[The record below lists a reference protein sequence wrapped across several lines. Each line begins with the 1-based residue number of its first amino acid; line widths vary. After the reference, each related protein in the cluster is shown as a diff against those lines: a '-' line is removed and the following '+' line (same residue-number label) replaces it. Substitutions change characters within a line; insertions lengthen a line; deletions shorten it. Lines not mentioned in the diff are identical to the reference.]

1 MTQPQ
6 AKPLTAA
13 DMNTLQ
19 EIKQLLHT
27 NTPKLKQLGEK
38 VLANWVYSNELKID
52 EGFAY
57 MEAYELPDM
66 VQYEKDWNEQ
76 YDYVEN
82 RFYSVTALGS
92 GDIYYIRNHETGRAD
107 DRISTKVIR
116 DTLRNRFG
124 FFLKTSITMELDG
137 IIPPCVSREYMPF
150 PSSDKNK
157 HETLWLMPDYARYAN
172 TWVPPKLKPSDNK
185 VTERPPLWQEY
196 LDRLMPQ
203 EHECWFEDADGNRKT
218 MKQQDYL
225 EKWLAQ
231 RVRYPQT
238 PNNVAIVLRGDFG
251 TGKGVW
257 LDELTSKLVGDMNY
271 KSVSTKDWKGDF
283 NADMFESVIIHLEET
298 KDTRQNT
305 GEMLKKLVTQ
315 NVHRANEKNVPQR
328 QVYKHFAIVI
338 TSNYPVPIVID
349 KGDRRYFV
357 PVFSKH
363 LHDDGEG
370 IVGKNETGRFIEG
383 FVNWLYHGGFQVMR
397 DWLEQVEIQ
406 ENGRGFM
413 MPPDTPDK
421 IEIWQEMRP
430 YDSDSAEIG
439 NFLLSHEDSKC
450 VFSCTALA
458 RHFRISDT
466 DAQTILTKHNYVTKQ
481 IRLGKSEDGKE
492 INGKFWVPRKHQDTR
507 GWHKKG
513 WKVWNAYGINTEL
526 GGTAYSP
533 YDDDRPPHDA
543 FSQTSSK

>member
-1 MTQPQ
+1 MTQQ
-6 AKPLTAA
+6 EATKLTPA
-13 DMNTLQ
+13 DILTLA
-19 EIKQLLHT
+19 EIQ
-27 NTPKLKQLGEK
+27 QLGQMKTRKLNKLGVDLYNQWLLFNKHKE
-38 VLANWVYSNELKID
+38 E
-52 EGFAY
+52 
-57 MEAYELPDM
+57 EAGWFLRDNPLPDDM
-66 VQYEKDWNEQ
+66 VQREITWNEQ
-76 YDYVEN
+76 YDYTEN
-82 RFYSVTALGS
+82 RFYSVTALGT

-107 DRISTKVIR
+107 DRISVKVMC
-116 DTLRNRFG
+116 DVLENKFTLDLRPG
-124 FFLKTSITMELDG
+124 IITGLTY
-137 IIPPCVSREYMPF
+137 IIPPCVSREYLPAV
-150 PSSDKNK
+150 SRKGKYKDS
-157 HETLWLMPDYARYAN
+157 LWLMPDYARYAN

-203 EHECWFEDADGNRKT
+203 EHECWFEDADGNRNT

-231 RVRYPQT
+231 RVRYPQI

-283 NADMFESVIIHLEET
+283 NADMYESVIIHLEET

-305 GEMLKKLVTQ
+305 GEMLKKLITQ
-315 NVHRANEKNVPQR
+315 SRHRANEKNVPQR

-370 IVGKNETGRFIEG
+370 MVGKNETGRFIER
-383 FVNWLYHGGFQVMR
+383 FVSWLYQDGYQTMR

-406 ENGRGFM
+406 EDGRGFM

-430 YDSDSAEIG
+430 YDSNDAEIG
-439 NFLLSHEDSKC
+439 NFLLSHEDSQKA
-450 VFSCTALA
+450 FSSTSLA
-458 RHFRISDT
+458 KHFGISDS
-466 DAQTILTKHNYVTKQ
+466 DAQTILKKHNYVTKQ
-481 IRLGKSEDGKE
+481 INLGKDE
-492 INGKFWVPRKHQDTR
+492 NGKDINRRFWIPTKHQDTR

-513 WKVWNAYGINTEL
+513 WTVWNAYGRHTNL
-526 GGTAYSP
+526 GDHEYSP
-533 YDDDRPPHDA
+533 YD
-543 FSQTSSK
+543 